1 MSKLTIDLESQVREY
16 AEQKAQLDALK
27 KWCDSESKEIKET
40 MQELDLDKIDAGDYV
55 ATCTVSNRETMNE
68 SHLLDII
75 ERSELNVDGLI
86 KTKEYVDFDVLERAI
101 YNNQIPQDIL
111 LEMDKAREVKE
122 VVTLRVTKKKRK
134 TND

>member
-1 MSKLTIDLESQVREY
+1 MSKVTINLEDQIRAY
-16 AEQKAQLDALK
+16 AEQKAQLDTLK

-40 MQELDLDKIDAGDYV
+40 MQELDLDKIDVGDYV

-75 ERSELNVDGLI
+75 ERSTLNIDGLV
-86 KTKEYVDFDVLERAI
+86 KTKAYVDFDVLERAI
-101 YNNQIPQDIL
+101 YNNQVPQDVL

-134 TND
+134 AND